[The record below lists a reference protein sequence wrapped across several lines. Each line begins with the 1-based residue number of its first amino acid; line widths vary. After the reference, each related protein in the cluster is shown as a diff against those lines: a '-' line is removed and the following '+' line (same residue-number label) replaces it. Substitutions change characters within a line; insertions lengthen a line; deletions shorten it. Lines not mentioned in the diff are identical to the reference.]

1 MGTHVIC
8 SLYGISFSR
17 LNDLLAIQLAFD
29 KAVTAMGAT
38 VLNKF
43 AHQFTPQ
50 GVTIVYALAESHVSC
65 HTFPEKGSVSLDCY
79 TCGSMDSMS
88 GMQILID
95 YFKPLEIRLQE
106 LSR

>member
-1 MGTHVIC
+1 LGTHVIC

-17 LNDLLAIQLAFD
+17 LDNILAIQLAFD
-29 KAVTAMGAT
+29 KAVATMGAT

-43 AHQFTPQ
+43 SHQFTPQ
-50 GVTIVYALAESHVSC
+50 GVTIVYALAESHISC
-65 HTFPEKGSVSLDCY
+65 HTFPEMGSVALDCY
-79 TCGSMDSMS
+79 TCGSMDPKS

-95 YFKPLEIRLQE
+95 YFKPIEIRLQE

>member
-8 SLYGISFSR
+8 SLYGVSFSR
-17 LNDLLAIQLAFD
+17 LNNMVAIKLAFD
-29 KAVTAMGAT
+29 KAVATMGAT

-65 HTFPEKGSVSLDCY
+65 HTFPEMGSVALDCY

-95 YFKPLEIRLQE
+95 YFKPIEIRLQE